1 MNIVCRLMCRDEIEA
16 AMRGEEILKGDK
28 GEAIYKKLVGNS
40 LSFSPIKYCDM
51 VSLGDLTVILANMK
65 NFFVTHSAKEARK
78 RDSKVYM
85 VVFEDDGE
93 TDFSPNIGQNYRTKY
108 SEPSKELLTYSY
120 SLKSLKP
127 LRMYEI
133 DMSPEMENDFREQ
146 LNFMIERAPIE
157 GYNIKLGFPVMVDS
171 YEEAVND
178 MLHTI
183 FTEEEM
189 RQIYEGFDK
198 LEHIEWLNEE
208 DFEDIEYG
216 SGSGIDIETFEH
228 FYEEFYGRPNPRDAW
243 YDWDKFYDAIFE
255 YETNKKIQAEQV
267 MKATV
272 AKDSVLT
279 GENTRVR
286 QELSSL
292 ARQTEQGKDNLA
304 QIDDRQVK

>member
-1 MNIVCRLMCRDEIEA
+1 MNIVCRLMCRDETEA

-28 GEAIYKKLVGNS
+28 GEALYEKLVGNS

-65 NFFVTHSAKEARK
+65 NFFVTHSVKEAKK

-85 VVFEDDGE
+85 VVFEDNNE
-93 TDFSPNIGQNYRTKY
+93 TDFSPHIGRDYRTKY

-120 SLKSLKP
+120 SLKTLKP

-133 DMSPEMENDFREQ
+133 DMLPEIENDFREKFD
-146 LNFMIERAPIE
+146 FMIERAPIE

-171 YEEAVND
+171 YEDAVND
-178 MLHTI
+178 MLHVL
-183 FTEEEM
+183 FTEEQI
-189 RQIYEGFDK
+189 RQVYDGFEK
-198 LEHIEWLNEE
+198 LEHIEYLNEADVE
-208 DFEDIEYG
+208 NREYSDGEGLPAEIFEK
-216 SGSGIDIETFEH
+216 
-228 FYEEFYGRPNPRDAW
+228 FYEEFYGRRAQRDSW
-243 YDWDKFYDAIFE
+243 YDWDEFQDAIFK

-272 AKDSVLT
+272 AKDTVLT

-292 ARQTEQGKDNLA
+292 ARQTKKGKDNLA
-304 QIDDRQVK
+304 KTDDRQVK